1 VRLAQPELGG
11 NRGIL
16 VGGRHDG
23 SVHGSSRRR
32 RPARD
37 CACEV
42 LSVCEPTVTS
52 PLLFP
57 APRHL
62 RFDGSGAP
70 ANVEPRVVCDPNL
83 PAEGFTLTVAGG
95 GVTIT
100 HADDAG
106 ARWARALLAQ
116 LRHAYPQTM
125 PGLRIEDWPDFPVRG
140 FMLDVSRDRVPTRA
154 TLERL
159 VELLGL
165 CRVNHLQLYTE
176 HTFAYAAHETV
187 WRDASPLTPDDV
199 RWLDGLCRARGI
211 ELAANQNGFGHMDR
225 WLKHERY
232 RPLAECPGGW
242 QPSAGGL
249 IPPAVLAP
257 SADSLDLVLG
267 LYRELLPCFSS
278 RRINIGCDE
287 TFELGKGRSAGEVGR
302 RGRGRVYLD
311 FVARQLAALHDDGRE
326 VLFWGDVVR
335 QHPELAGEL
344 PRADTVALVWHYEAP
359 GDTPPLPEWV
369 YGILG
374 EFGVTTEAVAG
385 FRSQVPPFV
394 EQGVPFWV
402 CPGTSSWNSL
412 LGRLPNARANLL
424 DAVEVGR
431 AGGAGGVL
439 ITDWGDNGH
448 HQPPSV
454 SIAPL
459 VYGAGVAWCRAA
471 NASLP
476 LAAVLDRLVFDDA
489 AGTLGAALETSGAV
503 YDRTGLTPVN
513 GSPLHTQLLTGGLAL
528 LVELLGTPT
537 SQHLDETLGML
548 DDARIGVERSR
559 PRCAD
564 GETVRRELLQAIR
577 LARHGAWRIA
587 RKAGLAAPDV
597 PALRR
602 DLAEA
607 IVEQRA
613 CWLLRSRP
621 GGLDDSVARLDET
634 LAGYA

>member
-1 VRLAQPELGG
+1 MRAAVR
-11 NRGIL
+11 
-16 VGGRHDG
+16 
-23 SVHGSSRRR
+23 
-32 RPARD
+32 
-37 CACEV
+37 
-42 LSVCEPTVTS
+42 S

-57 APRHL
+57 APRRL
-62 RFDGSGAP
+62 RFDGPGAP
-70 ANVEPRVVCDPNL
+70 AGVEPRVVRDETL
-83 PAEGFTLTVAGG
+83 PAEGFTITVAGG

-106 ARWARALLAQ
+106 RRFARGLWAQ
-116 LRHAYPQTM
+116 LRQAYPATM
-125 PGLRIEDWPDFPVRG
+125 PGLRVDDWPDFPVRG

-154 TLERL
+154 TLGRL
-159 VELLGL
+159 VELLALG
-165 CRVNHLQLYTE
+165 RVNHLQLYTE

-187 WRDASPLTPDDV
+187 WRHASPLTPDDV
-199 RWLDGLCRARGI
+199 RWLDGLCRAHGI

-225 WLKHERY
+225 WLKHEPY
-232 RPLAECPGGW
+232 RRLAECPDGW

-257 SADSLDLVLG
+257 SADSLALVLG
-267 LYRELLPCFSS
+267 LYRELLPCFTS

-287 TFELGKGRSAGEVGR
+287 TFELGKGRSAGEVER
-302 RGRGRVYLD
+302 RGRGRVYLE
-311 FVARQLAALHDDGRE
+311 FVAQQMAALHDDGRE

-335 QHPELAGEL
+335 QHPELAGAL
-344 PRADTVALVWHYEAP
+344 PRSDTVALVWHYEAP

-374 EFGVTTEAVAG
+374 EFGVTPDAVAG
-385 FRSQVPPFV
+385 FRSQVAPFV
-394 EQGVPFWV
+394 ERGVPFWV

-424 DAVEVGR
+424 DAVDVGR

-448 HQPPSV
+448 HQPPAVSV
-454 SIAPL
+454 APL
-459 VYGAGVAWCRAA
+459 VYGAGVAWCRDA
-471 NASLP
+471 NAALP
-476 LAAVLDRLVFDDA
+476 LAAVLDRLVFADA
-489 AGTLGAALETSGAV
+489 AGTLGAALETSGSV

-537 SQHLDETLGML
+537 PKHLDETLGLL
-548 DDARIGVERSR
+548 DEARLGVERSR
-559 PRCAD
+559 PAAAD
-564 GETVRRELLQAIR
+564 GEVVRRELLQAIR

-587 RKAGLAAPDV
+587 RTAGLAAPDTA
-597 PALRR
+597 ALRR
-602 DLAEA
+602 DLADA

-621 GGLDDSVARLDET
+621 GGLDDSIARLEET
-634 LAGYA
+634 LAGYG